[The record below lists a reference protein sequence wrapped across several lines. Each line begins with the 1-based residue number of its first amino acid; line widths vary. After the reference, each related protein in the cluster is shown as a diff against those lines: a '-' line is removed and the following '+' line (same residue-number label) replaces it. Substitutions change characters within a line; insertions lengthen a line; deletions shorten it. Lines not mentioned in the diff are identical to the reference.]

1 MSSRKRQVASR
12 RETEVASRIETEV
25 VPRSE
30 TKVVSRREI
39 EVVLRRET
47 KVHEILLKKLAKYG
61 IIGLENTWF
70 TSYLEN
76 RKQFCR
82 VNGVPSNVNNI
93 NCGVPQG
100 SCLGPLLFLIYI
112 NDLPFSLQNSQVT
125 MYADDT
131 TISYSSNNIDD
142 INDNLNRDLNCLKQW
157 LQGNK
162 LSLNV
167 IKTQAMVVGSR
178 PNLKKI
184 SEGNVQSP
192 SFAIGDSQIEIVE
205 KTKYL
210 GIQLDQHL
218 VWDEHTR
225 LLRAKVSRAIGFLKY
240 AKTILPQETL
250 SQIYRGIVE
259 PHFRYCCSV
268 WGSCGE
274 SRRLTLQK
282 LQNRAA
288 RIVTNSSYDA
298 PADAL
303 IQQLK
308 WPNIAEIIKRETATI
323 VYKSLNGLA
332 PTYLSNIFS
341 KNSSRRTVKLRNSET
356 DLRIPLYKTSNGQNH
371 SHIVVYICGT
381 ALNLRLSKHPLYMLL
396 NIAFNLIVGGGMRLD
411 WTGVGRIL
419 CLS

>member
-1 MSSRKRQVASR
+1 MKRSKTGILDELKKVYASGGLWKKGMW
-12 RETEVASRIETEV
+12 SIFK
-25 VPRSE
+25 
-30 TKVVSRREI
+30 TKMLINHSKANLE
-39 EVVLRRET
+39 EN
-47 KVHEILLKKLAKYG
+47 ILLGKITHLSDLTIRKIPVRGLYG
-61 IIGLENTWF
+61 DCIK
-70 TSYLEN
+70 
-76 RKQFCR
+76 R
-82 VNGVPSNVNNI
+82 
-93 NCGVPQG
+93 
-100 SCLGPLLFLIYI
+100 
-112 NDLPFSLQNSQVT
+112 T

-142 INDNLNRDLNCLKQW
+142 LNDNLNRDLNCLKQW

-210 GIQLDQHL
+210 GIQLDKHL
-218 VWDEHTR
+218 FWDEHTR
-225 LLRAKVSRAIGFLKY
+225 FLRAKVSRAIGFLKY

-298 PADAL
+298 PADDL

-356 DLRIPLYKTSNGQNH
+356 DLRIPLYKTSNGQKSFSYRGVHLWNSLEPEVKQAPSLYAFKH
-371 SHIVVYICGT
+371 
-381 ALNLRLSKHPLYMLL
+381 RL
-396 NIAFNLIVGGGMRLD
+396 
-411 WTGVGRIL
+411 
-419 CLS
+419 

>member
-1 MSSRKRQVASR
+1 M
-12 RETEVASRIETEV
+12 
-25 VPRSE
+25 
-30 TKVVSRREI
+30 
-39 EVVLRRET
+39 
-47 KVHEILLKKLAKYG
+47 
-61 IIGLENTWF
+61 F
-70 TSYLEN
+70 
-76 RKQFCR
+76 
-82 VNGVPSNVNNI
+82 
-93 NCGVPQG
+93 
-100 SCLGPLLFLIYI
+100 
-112 NDLPFSLQNSQVT
+112 
-125 MYADDT
+125 
-131 TISYSSNNIDD
+131 
-142 INDNLNRDLNCLKQW
+142 
-157 LQGNK
+157 
-162 LSLNV
+162 
-167 IKTQAMVVGSR
+167 
-178 PNLKKI
+178 
-184 SEGNVQSP
+184 
-192 SFAIGDSQIEIVE
+192 
-205 KTKYL
+205 L

-298 PADAL
+298 PAGAL

-356 DLRIPLYKTSNGQNH
+356 DLRIPLYKTSNGQK
-371 SHIVVYICGT
+371 SFSYRGAYICGT

>member
-1 MSSRKRQVASR
+1 MYFA
-12 RETEVASRIETEV
+12 
-25 VPRSE
+25 
-30 TKVVSRREI
+30 
-39 EVVLRRET
+39 
-47 KVHEILLKKLAKYG
+47 
-61 IIGLENTWF
+61 
-70 TSYLEN
+70 
-76 RKQFCR
+76 
-82 VNGVPSNVNNI
+82 
-93 NCGVPQG
+93 
-100 SCLGPLLFLIYI
+100 LLFL
-112 NDLPFSLQNSQVT
+112 T
-125 MYADDT
+125 MCH
-131 TISYSSNNIDD
+131 
-142 INDNLNRDLNCLKQW
+142 RVFK
-157 LQGNK
+157 
-162 LSLNV
+162 V
-167 IKTQAMVVGSR
+167 
-178 PNLKKI
+178 
-184 SEGNVQSP
+184 
-192 SFAIGDSQIEIVE
+192 FA
-205 KTKYL
+205 L
-210 GIQLDQHL
+210 C
-218 VWDEHTR
+218 
-225 LLRAKVSRAIGFLKY
+225 AIGFLKY
-240 AKTILPQETL
+240 AKTILPQEIL

-356 DLRIPLYKTSNGQNH
+356 LPPPEAYAFRFIKPVMGKNH
-371 SHIVVYICGT
+371 SHFVAYICGT